1 MQLIVVDE
9 EGKARDMALI
19 RAMQRLRA
27 KVFAER
33 LQWQVDCRDG
43 LERDR
48 FDEAGP
54 TYILLLEEE
63 RRVTGCVR
71 LIAPQR
77 ASMLCEVFPELLEA
91 PGLCLHERMI
101 ESSRFCVDRDLAPT
115 PAGSKITPT
124 ASSLIAKRTR
134 YLLTGILEWCLIHG
148 YDEVITATDIRFERL
163 LRIIGWPL
171 QRLGPSILINETESV
186 AGLLAVT
193 PEVFERLR
201 PDTYWPLTD
210 GFALQQ
216 GGAG

>member
-9 EGKARDMALI
+9 EEKARNTALI
-19 RAMQRLRA
+19 LAMQRLRTR
-27 KVFAER
+27 VFAER

-48 FDEAGP
+48 FDDAGP
-54 TYILLLEEE
+54 TYILLVEQAT
-63 RRVTGCVR
+63 RVTGCVR

-77 ASMLCEVFPELLEA
+77 ASMLCEVFPELLEG
-91 PGLCLHERMI
+91 PGLRLHERMI
-101 ESSRFCVDRDLAPT
+101 ESSRFCIDRDPAPGPEGARPT
-115 PAGSKITPT
+115 PGTR
-124 ASSLIAKRTR
+124 SLIAERTR

-186 AGLLAVT
+186 AGLLSVT
-193 PEVFERLR
+193 TEVFERLR
-201 PDTYWPLTD
+201 PDTYWPLTEP
-210 GFALQQ
+210 FALKE
-216 GGAG
+216 GVAR

>member
-1 MQLIVVDE
+1 MQLIVVDK

-33 LQWQVDCRDG
+33 LRWQVDCRDG

-48 FDEAGP
+48 FDDAGP
-54 TYILLLEEE
+54 TYLLLLEEGTQ
-63 RRVTGCVR
+63 VVGCVR

-77 ASMLCEVFPELLEA
+77 ASMLCEVFPQLLEA
-91 PGLCLHERMI
+91 PGLSLHQRMI
-101 ESSRFCVDRDLAPT
+101 ESSRFCIDQDLVPAPT
-115 PAGSKITPT
+115 GSKTT
-124 ASSLIAKRTR
+124 APARSLIAERTR
-134 YLLTGILEWCLIHG
+134 YLLTGILEWCLMHG

-186 AGLLAVT
+186 AGLLSVT
-193 PEVFERLR
+193 TEVFERLK
-201 PDTYWPLTD
+201 PDTYWPLTN
-210 GFALQQ
+210 GLPLKHGVAR
-216 GGAG
+216 

>member
-9 EGKARDMALI
+9 EGKAEDRALI

-27 KVFAER
+27 RVFAER
-33 LQWQVDCRDG
+33 PQWQVDCRDG

-48 FDEAGP
+48 FDDAGP

-77 ASMLCEVFPELLEA
+77 ASMLCEVFPELLKA

-101 ESSRFCVDRDLAPT
+101 ESSRFCIDRD
-115 PAGSKITPT
+115 PASGPEGARTTPT
-124 ASSLIAKRTR
+124 TGSLIAERTR
-134 YLLTGILEWCLIHG
+134 YLLTGIVEWCLIHG

-171 QRLGPSILINETESV
+171 QRLGPSIRINETESV
-186 AGLLAVT
+186 AGLLSVT
-193 PEVFERLR
+193 NEVFERLR
-201 PDTYWPLTD
+201 PESYWPLTD
-210 GFALQQ
+210 RFALRQ
-216 GGAG
+216 GVAG